1 VDVPADLPESED
13 FGAVLEFCGREGF
26 RIHAP
31 AHTVVREGPRWTR
44 MERWRAGLDPRLKYF
59 GWIVRRSSSVAWSM
73 VRSLGAAVMS
83 PSRARAKWR
92 RFAQSLNKASSDL
105 LQSTVSMPEW
115 LAGVF
120 RRLLLPW
127 SFTNACGDF
136 TLLSR
141 DDWIKLGG
149 YAEWPVFSWHLDSIL
164 LYQAQGAGL
173 REEDFGPDAPIYHI
187 EHGKGSGYT
196 PEGAETLFSSLVR
209 RGIPFLSNAELL
221 QLQSRIEKQA
231 RSQQGPLFNG
241 AAWGMADVDLPDR
254 AMHAR

>member
-1 VDVPADLPESED
+1 
-13 FGAVLEFCGREGF
+13 
-26 RIHAP
+26 
-31 AHTVVREGPRWTR
+31 
-44 MERWRAGLDPRLKYF
+44 MDPRLRYF
-59 GWIVRRSSSVAWSM
+59 GWIVRRSSSVAWWMFRFFGRIVRRSSRVAWSM
-73 VRSLGAAVMS
+73 FKFLGAAVMS
-83 PSRARAKWR
+83 PSRVLAEWR
-92 RFAQSLNKASSDL
+92 RFAQSLNSASSGL
-105 LQSTVSMPEW
+105 LQSTVSMPAR

-127 SFTNACGDF
+127 PFTNACGDF

-196 PEGAETLFSSLVR
+196 PEGAETLFSSLVK

-254 AMHAR
+254 VMNAR